1 MILVVPMAGRGQ
13 RFKDAGFTTPK
24 PFIDVRGEW
33 IVEWALKGFD
43 LSKFSKI
50 IFLILKE
57 HDEEFGAAKKL
68 KQKYGKKC
76 ECVLVEEIT
85 AGPAATILL
94 AKEHINTD
102 EDMIAK
108 DSDGYLISNIHDA
121 IEKNRD
127 TGIHGIISTI
137 ELPGDRWSFARTD
150 KRGAVVE
157 VAEKKRISNNAIT
170 GLYYFRHGH
179 DFVHYAEKI
188 VREDKRVANGELYI
202 STMYQ
207 EMANDGK
214 KLIID
219 KARGLWDLGVPASLE
234 HFLKNYPHI

>member
-43 LSKFSKI
+43 LSKFDKI

-57 HDEEFGAAKKL
+57 HDSKFGAVKKL
-68 KQKYGKKC
+68 KKKYGKKC
-76 ECVLVEEIT
+76 VCILVSKVT

-94 AKEHINTD
+94 AKKYINTD

-108 DSDGYLISNIHDA
+108 DSDGYLVSNIHDT
-121 IEKNRD
+121 IEKNRNSD
-127 TGIHGIISTI
+127 IRGIISTI
-137 ELPGDRWSFARTD
+137 ELSGDRWSFARTD
-150 KRGAVVE
+150 KRGIVVE
-157 VAEKKRISNNAIT
+157 VAEKKRISKNAIT
-170 GLYYFRHGH
+170 GLYYFRHGR
-179 DFVHYAEKI
+179 DFVKYAEKI

-207 EMANDGK
+207 EMVNDGK

-219 KARGLWDLGVPASLE
+219 KAHELWDLGVPASLE
-234 HFLKNYPHI
+234 HFLKNF